1 MNETSSHVNE
11 TASSPYRQIY
21 VVFLA
26 LVVLTALEFAV
37 AAYLPSAVFLTLI
50 ALAKAGL
57 IVHFFMHIYRLWS
70 SEESH

>member
-1 MNETSSHVNE
+1 MNET
-11 TASSPYRQIY
+11 TSSPYRQIY
-21 VVFLA
+21 VVFIALA
-26 LVVLTALEFAV
+26 VLTVLEFVV
-37 AAYLPSAVFLTLI
+37 ASYLPSAVFLTLI